1 MDLGGSPKMEGQK
14 VTSRKYYEM
23 ELQKLNA
30 SLLEMG
36 EMIRMAIGG
45 AVTALLEFDH
55 DKAREIIAYD
65 EQIDRQN
72 REIEQQCYTLLL
84 SQQPVA
90 GDLRMVSAAL
100 KMTTDMERIGDHAA
114 DISEIELMLENLP
127 TLSCAPIRQMATET
141 SVMLIKSLEAFA
153 QRDEEKAN
161 WVIGRDDVVDD
172 LFDTV
177 KSELIEAIRQNA
189 DNGEAATDLLMAAKY
204 FERIG
209 DHVTNIAQW
218 AIFSITGEMPKD

>member
-1 MDLGGSPKMEGQK
+1 MEGQK

-72 REIEQQCYTLLL
+72 REIEQQCYALLL

-161 WVIGRDDVVDD
+161 WVIDRDDVVDD

-209 DHVTNIAQW
+209 DHATNIAQW

>member
-114 DISEIELMLENLP
+114 DISEIELMLEKLP
-127 TLSCAPIRQMATET
+127 TLNCKMIRQMATET

-161 WVIGRDDVVDD
+161 WVIDRDDVVDD

-209 DHVTNIAQW
+209 DHATNIAQW

>member
-209 DHVTNIAQW
+209 DHATNIAQW
-218 AIFSITGEMPKD
+218 AIFSITGKMPKD

>member
-1 MDLGGSPKMEGQK
+1 MNLGGSPKMEGQK

-127 TLSCAPIRQMATET
+127 TLSCAPIRQIATET

-161 WVIGRDDVVDD
+161 WVIDRDDVVDD

-209 DHVTNIAQW
+209 DHATNIAQW
-218 AIFSITGEMPKD
+218 AIFSITGKMPKD

>member
-1 MDLGGSPKMEGQK
+1 MDLDGSPKMEGQK

-209 DHVTNIAQW
+209 DHATNIAQW

>member
-1 MDLGGSPKMEGQK
+1 MEGQK
-14 VTSRKYYEM
+14 VTSHKYYEM

-72 REIEQQCYTLLL
+72 REIEQQCYALLL

-114 DISEIELMLENLP
+114 DISEIELMLEKLP

-177 KSELIEAIRQNA
+177 KSELIEAIRRNA

-209 DHVTNIAQW
+209 DHATNIAQW

>member
-72 REIEQQCYTLLL
+72 REIEQQCYALLL

-161 WVIGRDDVVDD
+161 WVIDRDDVVDD
-172 LFDTV
+172 LFDAV

-209 DHVTNIAQW
+209 DHATNIAQR

>member
-209 DHVTNIAQW
+209 DHATNIAQW
-218 AIFSITGEMPKD
+218 AMFSITGEMPKD

>member
-100 KMTTDMERIGDHAA
+100 KMTMDMERIGDHAA

-209 DHVTNIAQW
+209 DHATNIAQW

>member
-1 MDLGGSPKMEGQK
+1 MNLGGSPKMEGQK

-161 WVIGRDDVVDD
+161 WVIDRDDVVDD

-209 DHVTNIAQW
+209 DHATNIAQW

>member
-72 REIEQQCYTLLL
+72 REIEQQCYALLL

-90 GDLRMVSAAL
+90 RDLRMVSAAL

-209 DHVTNIAQW
+209 DHATNIAQW

>member
-153 QRDEEKAN
+153 QCDEEKAN
-161 WVIGRDDVVDD
+161 WVIDRDDVVDD

-209 DHVTNIAQW
+209 DHATNIAQW

>member
-1 MDLGGSPKMEGQK
+1 MDLDGSPEMEGQK

-36 EMIRMAIGG
+36 EMIRMAIDG

-209 DHVTNIAQW
+209 DHATNIAQW

>member
-1 MDLGGSPKMEGQK
+1 M
-14 VTSRKYYEM
+14 TSRKYYDI
-23 ELQKLNA
+23 ELQKLNGA
-30 SLLEMG
+30 LLEMG
-36 EMIRMAIGG
+36 EMIRMAISG
-45 AVTALLEFDH
+45 AVAALLEHDH
-55 DKAREIIAYD
+55 DRARSIIAYD

-114 DISEIELMLENLP
+114 DISEIELILEKLP
-127 TLSCAPIRQMATET
+127 ALNCEMIRQMATET
-141 SVMLIKSLEAFA
+141 SVMLMKSIESFA
-153 QRDEEKAN
+153 EKDEKKAQ
-161 WVIGRDDVVDD
+161 WVIDRDDVVDD

-177 KSELIEAIRQNA
+177 KNELIDAIHKDSA
-189 DNGEAATDLLMAAKY
+189 NGEQATDLLMAAKY

-209 DHVTNIAQW
+209 DHATNIAEW
-218 AIFSITGEMPKD
+218 AIFAITGKRALG

>member
-1 MDLGGSPKMEGQK
+1 M
-14 VTSRKYYEM
+14 TSRKYYEM

-161 WVIGRDDVVDD
+161 WVIDCDDVVDD

-209 DHVTNIAQW
+209 DHATNIAQW